1 MRSDGLKKKP
11 RTILWKKKK
20 SRRKRRM
27 KTRNT
32 RTGEGEAK
40 DDE

>member
-20 SRRKRRM
+20 EQKKEKNEDKEHKNGRRRGKR
-27 KTRNT
+27 
-32 RTGEGEAK
+32 
-40 DDE
+40 